1 MAGLKESI
9 LQDQPV
15 SFWTFDFDQNFI
27 NGDLIIDEIGNAN
40 PMVCQND
47 VNGANYE
54 LEQQSLNEIEHA
66 DQYAIAIAKNQKVD
80 GLWLNQFFEAVHTTA
95 YDFPDLGQFTVE
107 FLYYKASPDEIR
119 NFGEPGY
126 NSTITTPLVS
136 KGSVFSASIVDVW
149 NSTDYLTVSVL
160 GRTITINQNQYPI
173 FDRINHVVV
182 AYRVNQT
189 DVNEYESTVE
199 LWLNGR
205 LWGSNTQQ
213 HVDTVPV
220 TSTSASWLFAGDG
233 GTDPRSDYATEL
245 LKLDQ
250 IAVYQYALTHQQIA
264 NHYRK
269 TKQYDA
275 MIVDDYP
282 QRYWRLDELSNPSD
296 TSLNPTVGGI
306 NGEYIGAVNRY
317 SPGPDRIITAHAPF
331 FQSGGLAYIDH
342 YDSLSRFSP
351 VITTSGS
358 FTLEFWFRSDSN
370 NRGMLFDCTE
380 ETPPRWDGLRVYLNS
395 KNGAHTP
402 GNLQVY
408 HTDDGFINS
417 LDTDALGDRYNFN
430 DDLWHHLALT
440 YNDSTSTMELWLD
453 GVSHGTTIVTNYAID
468 KPGQI
473 TLMNSRPGDAPIQ
486 GFMCE
491 LAFYQYALQDTQ
503 IYNRWVF
510 STRYKVSGYT
520 LLQGAPAQALV
531 RFYDTITG
539 EFVDE
544 VTSDGVTGEYTFYPE
559 NNRYLDV
566 VSRLPGS
573 STTRYRVHGP
583 VKPAEYDDSHLQ

>member
-1 MAGLKESI
+1 MAGLKQTI
-9 LQDQPV
+9 LNDQPV
-15 SFWTFDFDQNFI
+15 SFWTFDFDQKFV

-66 DQYAIAIAKNQKVD
+66 DQYAISIAANQKVD

-95 YDFPDLGQFTVE
+95 YDFPNLGQFSVE
-107 FLYYKASPDEIR
+107 FLYYKASPDQIR
-119 NFGEPGY
+119 TLGEPGY
-126 NSTITTPLVS
+126 NSNVQTPLLR
-136 KGSVFSASIVDVW
+136 KGSVVNATLVDVW
-149 NSTDYLTVSVL
+149 NGNDYLTVSVL
-160 GRTITINQNQYPI
+160 GRVISIDQTQYPI
-173 FDRINHVVV
+173 FDRTNHVMIV
-182 AYRVNQT
+182 YRVDQT
-189 DVNEYESTVE
+189 DVNEYESTFE

-205 LWGSNTQQ
+205 LWGSNTQN

-220 TSTSASWLFAGDG
+220 TSTSASWLFAGSG
-233 GTDPRSDYATEL
+233 GTNPRVDYATEL

-250 IAVYQYALTHQQIA
+250 IAVYQYALTTEQIA

-269 TKQYDA
+269 TKQYDQ
-275 MIVDDYP
+275 MIRDDYP

-296 TSLNPTVGGI
+296 PTLYPTVGGI
-306 NGEYIGAVNRY
+306 NGEYFGAVNRY
-317 SPGPDRIITAHAPF
+317 APGPDRIITAHAPF
-331 FQSGGLAYIDH
+331 FQSGGLAHIDNF
-342 YDSLSRFSP
+342 DSLNRYLP

-358 FTLEFWFRSDSN
+358 FTLEFWFRTNSN
-370 NRGMLFDCTE
+370 TRGMLFDCTE
-380 ETPPRWDGLRVYLNS
+380 EAPPRYDGLRVYINS
-395 KNGAHTP
+395 KNGSHSP
-402 GNLQVY
+402 GNIQVY
-408 HTDDGFINS
+408 HTNDGYVSS
-417 LDTDALGDRYNFN
+417 LDTDINGDRYNFN
-430 DDLWHHLALT
+430 DDLWHHFAIR
-440 YNDSTSTMELWLD
+440 YNDSTSEFDLWLD
-453 GVSHGTTIVTNYAID
+453 GVKHGSTIITNYPID
-468 KPGQI
+468 RPGQI
-473 TLMNSRPGDAPIQ
+473 TLMNSRPGDAPVQ
-486 GFMCE
+486 GYMCE
-491 LAFYQYALQDTQ
+491 LAFYQYALQDMQ

-544 VTSDGVTGEYTFYPE
+544 VTSNGVTGEYTFYPV

-566 VSRLPGS
+566 ISRLPGS